1 MITALSSKD
10 VAFVPPLDT
19 GMVVPPHAPA
29 AIVPAFV
36 IPASN
41 VIAFVIFPPV
51 IVKSL
56 ATVKFPSSCTLNASF
71 AVSPLNIV

>member
-10 VAFVPPLDT
+10 VAFVPPLVT
-19 GMVVPPHAPA
+19 GIVVPAHAPA
-29 AIVPAFV
+29 DIVPAFV

-56 ATVKFPSSCTLNASF
+56 ATVKFPSSCTLNASV